1 MKHKALNQ
9 LLCAATIN
17 GRFRETLLRNPAEA
31 IASGYL
37 DHTFALTPEEHQLVL
52 GIQAKGLEDF
62 AAQVYHWIQG
72 NGNGKSRNGY
82 NGNVRQ
88 NLGNSLVDPAAEFFY
103 ANAPVHA

>member
-17 GRFRETLLRNPAEA
+17 GRFREVLLQNPDRA

-37 DHTFALTPEEHQLVL
+37 DHTFALTPDERQLVL

-62 AAQVYHWIQG
+62 AAQVYDWIQG
-72 NGNGKSRNGY
+72 NGHHDGVY
-82 NGNVRQ
+82 Q
-88 NLGNSLVDPAAEFFY
+88 NAGTALVEPVAEFRRSR
-103 ANAPVHA
+103 APVHA